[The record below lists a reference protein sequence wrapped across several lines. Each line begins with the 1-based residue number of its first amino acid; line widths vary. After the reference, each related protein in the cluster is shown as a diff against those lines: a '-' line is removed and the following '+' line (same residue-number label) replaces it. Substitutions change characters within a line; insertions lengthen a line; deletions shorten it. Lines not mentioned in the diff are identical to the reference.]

1 MELTEL
7 VCEECIV
14 PELKGDSKSDVL
26 REMMNTLAKTENK
39 IDAEAALSAIMEREA
54 LGSTGVGEQVA
65 IPHAK
70 IADIEEVAIVIGVK
84 RSGIEFDSA
93 DGKPVRLFFMLISP
107 AKQMNIH
114 LKTLAKISKLVKMTD
129 FKERTMAEKITA
141 EKIYAILREE
151 ESRLG

>member
-7 VCEECIV
+7 VCEDCIV
-14 PELKGDSKSDVL
+14 PGLKGDSKSDIL

-39 IDAEAALSAIMEREA
+39 IDAEAALSAVMEREA

-70 IADIEEVAIVIGVK
+70 IADIEEVSIVIGVK

-107 AKQMNIH
+107 EKQMNMH
-114 LKTLAKISKLVKMTD
+114 LKTLAKISKLVKLTD
-129 FKERTMAEKITA
+129 FKERIMAENITA
-141 EKIYAILREE
+141 EQIYAILREE